1 MFTLQSKATPIAGV
15 FIDALSGPAAVIIS
29 FTGLFGGAAHYGAI
43 LAKCSDQDIERI
55 TGVGFFAGALVAFIA
70 IGLDTLG

>member
-1 MFTLQSKATPIAGV
+1 MFALQPKVAPNVGV
-15 FIDALSGPAAVIIS
+15 FVDALSGPAAVIIS

-55 TGVGFFAGALVAFIA
+55 TGVGFFTGAFVAFIA
-70 IGLDTLG
+70 IGLDTLT